1 MDCLETLMKVD
12 NILQGVFLG
21 SVIFLQQ
28 LFNLS
33 VNVRRCRCFHTTH
46 LVRQLFIVS
55 HSEPRLTRVRGAGL
69 EYQVQLFDERFS
81 QFRSRL
87 FNDTV
92 NTSEVVNRLNDIIHL
107 NSVVSNAYGVS
118 LEDIPRLLVGQA
130 ATLDVVGVI
139 GEVNLDTV
147 INSALN
153 PSVLLLLECAK

>member
-1 MDCLETLMKVD
+1 MEVD
-12 NILQGVFLG
+12 NVLQGVFLD

-33 VNVRRCRCFHTTH
+33 VNVGWCCCFHASH
-46 LVRQLFIVS
+46 FVRQSFIVS
-55 HSEPRLTRVRGAGL
+55 HSEPGLSRVRGAEL

-92 NTSEVVNRLNDIIHL
+92 DTAEVVSRLNDIIHL
-107 NSVVSNAYGVS
+107 NCVASNADGVS
-118 LEDIPRLLVGQA
+118 LEDIPRLVVGQA
-130 ATLDVVGVI
+130 ATLDMIRVI

-147 INSALN
+147 IDTSLN
-153 PSVLLLLECAK
+153 PSVLLLLE